1 MPLTPTEFELLATL
15 AREPGRVWTRSQLLD
30 AVHGFSLE
38 SYERAIDGHVRNLRR
53 KLEAAA
59 SRRATSGPSTASAT
73 RSRSP
78 PVTDRGPGEPRE
90 PAARWRWDAS
100 HGGAGSRRWGASAGG
115 PGPWAGRRGG
125 RGRAGRAGAGFIG
138 CLLLALIVFVGV
150 VTALATWVAA
160 VLLGVLSPGAAPPTA
175 TAVAVV
181 VVLVVVVILGGRAS
195 SRPCARSRTRRGL
208 RSPRR
213 RRARRPGPPRGPVP
227 VRRLGA
233 SFNAMAER
241 LDRSRDD
248 RRALLADVTHELR
261 TPLTVI
267 AGGLEA
273 MLDGVHPMDED
284 HVSPILAE
292 ATVMDRLL
300 DDLRTISLAE
310 AGALPLHREPV
321 DLVELAADVLS
332 SQRTVADARRVE
344 LTALAGD
351 HEVEADV
358 DPVRVREI
366 LVNLVANALR
376 HTQADGRVT
385 IEVRASGADAVLAV
399 VDTGEGIAPE
409 ELDRVFDRFHRRS
422 DSGGSGLGLTIV
434 RDLAAAHGG
443 SVEVESEGVPGR
455 GSTFRV
461 RLPRRL

>member
-1 MPLTPTEFELLATL
+1 
-15 AREPGRVWTRSQLLD
+15 V
-30 AVHGFSLE
+30 
-38 SYERAIDGHVRNLRR
+38 
-53 KLEAAA
+53 
-59 SRRATSGPSTASAT
+59 
-73 RSRSP
+73 
-78 PVTDRGPGEPRE
+78 
-90 PAARWRWDAS
+90 
-100 HGGAGSRRWGASAGG
+100 
-115 PGPWAGRRGG
+115 
-125 RGRAGRAGAGFIG
+125 
-138 CLLLALIVFVGV
+138 ALIVFVGV

-175 TAVAVV
+175 TAVAIV
-181 VVLVVVVILGGRAS
+181 VVLVVAVILGGRLVFAAVRPLADVAAAS
-195 SRPCARSRTRRGL
+195 DRLADGE
-208 RSPRR
+208 
-213 RRARRPGPPRGPVP
+213 PGVRVTPRGPVP

-267 AGGLEA
+267 SGGLEA

-284 HVSPILAE
+284 HISPILAE
-292 ATVMDRLL
+292 AAVMDRLL

-321 DLVELAADVLS
+321 ELVDLAADVLA
-332 SQRTVADARRVE
+332 SQRTVADARRVT
-344 LTALAGD
+344 LALAGD

-366 LVNLVANALR
+366 LVNLVANAIR
-376 HTQADGRVT
+376 HTPAGGSVT
-385 IEVRASGADAVLAV
+385 IRVRESDADAVLSV

>member
-1 MPLTPTEFELLATL
+1 M
-15 AREPGRVWTRSQLLD
+15 
-30 AVHGFSLE
+30 
-38 SYERAIDGHVRNLRR
+38 
-53 KLEAAA
+53 
-59 SRRATSGPSTASAT
+59 
-73 RSRSP
+73 
-78 PVTDRGPGEPRE
+78 TDRGPDGEPRE
-90 PAARWRWDAS
+90 PGDGWRWDAS
-100 HGGAGSRRWGASAGG
+100 HEWRGSRRWGASAGG
-115 PGPWAGRRGG
+115 PGPWGG
-125 RGRAGRAGAGFIG
+125 PPWRRGRAGRAGAGFIG
-138 CLLLALIVFVGV
+138 CLLVALIVFVGV

-160 VLLGVLSPGAAPPTA
+160 VLLGVLSPGAAPPMA

-181 VVLVVVVILGGRAS
+181 VVLVVVVILGGRVVFAAVRPLADVAAAS
-195 SRPCARSRTRRGL
+195 DRLADGE
-208 RSPRR
+208 
-213 RRARRPGPPRGPVP
+213 PGVRVTPRGPVP

-267 AGGLEA
+267 SGGLEA

-284 HVSPILAE
+284 HISPILAE
-292 ATVMDRLL
+292 AAVMDRLL

-332 SQRTVADARRVE
+332 SQRTVADARRVT
-344 LTALAGD
+344 LVLAGD

-366 LVNLVANALR
+366 LVNLAANAIR

-385 IEVRASGADAVLAV
+385 IEVRVSGADAVLAV

>member
-1 MPLTPTEFELLATL
+1 M
-15 AREPGRVWTRSQLLD
+15 
-30 AVHGFSLE
+30 
-38 SYERAIDGHVRNLRR
+38 
-53 KLEAAA
+53 
-59 SRRATSGPSTASAT
+59 
-73 RSRSP
+73 
-78 PVTDRGPGEPRE
+78 TDRDPGERRPRDELNTWDE
-90 PAARWRWDAS
+90 PTRWSGS
-100 HGGAGSRRWGASAGG
+100 HRWGASAGG
-115 PGPWAGRRGG
+115 RGSWGGPPWR

-138 CLLLALIVFVGV
+138 CLLVALIVFVGV
-150 VTALATWVAA
+150 VAALATWVAA
-160 VLLGVLSPGAAPPTA
+160 VLLGVLSPGASPPAA

-181 VVLVVVVILGGRAS
+181 VVLVLAVILGGRLVFAAVRPLADVAAAS
-195 SRPCARSRTRRGL
+195 DRLADGEHGVRVT
-208 RSPRR
+208 
-213 RRARRPGPPRGPVP
+213 PRGPVP

-241 LDRSRDD
+241 LDRARDD

-267 AGGLEA
+267 SGGLEA

-284 HVSPILAE
+284 HISPILAE
-292 ATVMDRLL
+292 AAVMDRLL

-321 DLVELAADVLS
+321 DLVELAGDVLAA
-332 SQRTVADARRVE
+332 QGTIAAAHRVT
-344 LTALAGD
+344 LALAGD
-351 HEVEADV
+351 PAVEADV

-366 LVNLVANALR
+366 LVNLVANAVR
-376 HTQADGRVT
+376 HTPAGGRVT
-385 IEVRASGADAVLAV
+385 VDVRDAGADAVLTV
-399 VDTGEGIAPE
+399 VDTGEGIAPD

-443 SVEVESEGVPGR
+443 SVEVESDGVPGR

>member
-1 MPLTPTEFELLATL
+1 M
-15 AREPGRVWTRSQLLD
+15 
-30 AVHGFSLE
+30 
-38 SYERAIDGHVRNLRR
+38 
-53 KLEAAA
+53 
-59 SRRATSGPSTASAT
+59 
-73 RSRSP
+73 
-78 PVTDRGPGEPRE
+78 TDRGPDGEPRGQGDG
-90 PAARWRWDAS
+90 WRWDAS
-100 HGGAGSRRWGASAGG
+100 HEWRGSRRWGASAGG
-115 PGPWAGRRGG
+115 PGPWGG
-125 RGRAGRAGAGFIG
+125 PPWWRGRAGRAGAGFIG

-160 VLLGVLSPGAAPPTA
+160 VLLGVLSPGAAPPMA

-181 VVLVVVVILGGRAS
+181 VVLVVVVILGGRVVFAAVRPLADVAAAS
-195 SRPCARSRTRRGL
+195 DRLADGE
-208 RSPRR
+208 
-213 RRARRPGPPRGPVP
+213 PGVRVTPRGPVP

-267 AGGLEA
+267 SGGLEA

-284 HVSPILAE
+284 HISPILAE
-292 ATVMDRLL
+292 AAVMDRLL

-332 SQRTVADARRVE
+332 SQHTVADARRVT
-344 LTALAGD
+344 LVLVGD

-366 LVNLVANALR
+366 LVNLVANAIR

-385 IEVRASGADAVLAV
+385 IEVGVSGADAVLTV

-461 RLPRRL
+461 KLPRRL

>member
-1 MPLTPTEFELLATL
+1 M
-15 AREPGRVWTRSQLLD
+15 
-30 AVHGFSLE
+30 
-38 SYERAIDGHVRNLRR
+38 
-53 KLEAAA
+53 
-59 SRRATSGPSTASAT
+59 
-73 RSRSP
+73 
-78 PVTDRGPGEPRE
+78 
-90 PAARWRWDAS
+90 
-100 HGGAGSRRWGASAGG
+100 
-115 PGPWAGRRGG
+115 
-125 RGRAGRAGAGFIG
+125 
-138 CLLLALIVFVGV
+138 
-150 VTALATWVAA
+150 
-160 VLLGVLSPGAAPPTA
+160 LLGVVAPGAAPPTA

-181 VVLVVVVILGGRAS
+181 VVLILAIVIGGRVFVGTVRPMAELAAAS
-195 SRPCARSRTRRGL
+195 ERLADGEPDVRVE
-208 RSPRR
+208 
-213 RRARRPGPPRGPVP
+213 PRGPGP

-267 AGGLEA
+267 SGGLEA

-292 ATVMDRLL
+292 AIVMDRLL

-321 DLVELAADVLS
+321 DLVEIATEVVAA
-332 SQRTVADARRVE
+332 QRTVADARRV
-344 LTALAGD
+344 ALVTAGD
-351 HEVEADV
+351 ASVEADV

-366 LVNLVANALR
+366 LVNLVANAVR
-376 HTQADGRVT
+376 HTPAGGRVT
-385 IEVRASGADAVLAV
+385 VEARSLGADALLTVI
-399 VDTGEGIAPE
+399 DTGEGIPPDE
-409 ELDRVFDRFHRRS
+409 IDRVFDRFHRRS
-422 DSGGSGLGLTIV
+422 DAGGSGLGLTIV

-443 SVEVESEGVPGR
+443 SVEVESDGVPGR